1 MLGLLKAS
9 FNIGITFILIAFIAI
24 PFGWYGLAS
33 VIGIIG
39 SILAIIGLAPVIV
52 IMVLCFFCRKD
63 ANNSTE

>member
-24 PFGWYGLAS
+24 SFGWYGLAS